1 MQRLLLFMYKTNEL
15 TGNVYN
21 DSEVTIK
28 VKEDTRFCYAKNVFF
43 LGKINNVIV
52 SLRPFGPS
60 LLTEMTHFH
69 TLFSYTSAGEISTR
83 FYTWSLKKVSL
94 WRRASQCRSLCGLP
108 PRDKKCHQEPI
119 LGAIYDLR
127 NEHSYLMHTLACVQ
141 TSLLWKFKKLT
152 EFIFIR
158 SVRSVL

>member
-1 MQRLLLFMYKTNEL
+1 MFIQRLLLLMYKTNQL
-15 TGNVYN
+15 TGHVYN

-28 VKEDTRFCYAKNVFF
+28 VKEDTRFCYAKNVFL

-83 FYTWSLKKVSL
+83 FYTWSLKKVPL
-94 WRRASQCRSLCGLP
+94 WRRASPCRSLCGLP
-108 PRDKKCHQEPI
+108 PGIKSAIRSPFLAPYMTSGMNTLI
-119 LGAIYDLR
+119 LCTRWHVYR
-127 NEHSYLMHTLACVQ
+127 RP
-141 TSLLWKFKKLT
+141 FKKVQK
-152 EFIFIR
+152 FIFIR